1 MKKLISMLFMAVL
14 AVLTM
19 TGCDDEETVLQK
31 YTVTFNSQGG
41 SEVAP
46 QAVYAGEKIVK
57 PANPTKE
64 KEYFVD
70 WYKEAECTNVWDFEN
85 ETVSQ
90 DITLYA
96 KWTSIAYTVTFET
109 NGGTAIEAQLVP
121 EGTFATKPATAPTKE
136 GNLFEGWYTEQ
147 TMTNL
152 FDFYTPITKDITL
165 YAKWMDISSIT
176 FDDLQ
181 QLFGEAEYRA
191 YQEYAYT
198 EESLLA
204 LKEKIEEVRPTV
216 QNQSPTQEEI
226 ATAYQTLHAAMQALV
241 ELPYRQTAS
250 LKINPTPIAEGVIP
264 VYISQGYASL
274 DISGLDSN
282 GNPATRPDIKLEFD
296 GNEMAKWGGE
306 EYYYEG
312 GYLYIRSLKPNLKA
326 GATIDIKVICNDNP
340 SLSTTLKLK
349 AIDAEEQKETFI
361 TTMDNLPTEISF
373 DNCLSAFNVIKNIE
387 EQYSNLSWDLKKD
400 ADIEAAIPKLKLI
413 LTKSVE
419 IFPDE
424 FTFDNCLQAFQ
435 IINAMYSYCM
445 PSIYT
450 NNLLLIGTG
459 LSEDTDIKAAQQK
472 FYDDIYSRT
481 WAFTI
486 YTAYKFEGNICTAT
500 DYRGYEDKYEYT
512 AEGNFPYGTYTREWI
527 YDDYNNIYSQYKIVL
542 KSDYTYQRYWRETN
556 SEAEKETTEW
566 KNGEV
571 GTYKLTGD
579 QVNGGSL
586 ILKADY

>member
-41 SEVAP
+41 SEVAS

-109 NGGTAIEAQLVP
+109 NGGSAIEAQLVP

-176 FDDLQ
+176 YDDLQ
-181 QLFGEAEYRA
+181 QLFYNAESLS

-204 LKEKIEEVRPTV
+204 LKKKIGEIRPII
-216 QNQSPTQEEI
+216 NDPSSATQEEI

-264 VYISQGYASL
+264 IYISQGYARL

-296 GNEMAKWGGE
+296 GNEMAKWGDYD
-306 EYYYEG
+306 YYDG
-312 GYLYIRSLKPNLKA
+312 GYLYISLKPNLKA
-326 GATIDIKVICNDNP
+326 GTTIDIKVICNDNP
-340 SLSTTLKLK
+340 SLSTTLTLK
-349 AIDAEEQKETFI
+349 AIDAEEQKAMFI
-361 TTMDNLPTEISF
+361 NAVD
-373 DNCLSAFNVIKNIE
+373 AFPE
-387 EQYSNLSWDLKKD
+387 E
-400 ADIEAAIPKLKLI
+400 
-413 LTKSVE
+413 V
-419 IFPDE
+419 
-424 FTFDNCLQAFQ
+424 TFDNCLEAFKMRDELWNQYYQLSPELQNDPDVQAAYQKINDINETQ
-435 IINAMYSYCM
+435 IW
-445 PSIYT
+445 
-450 NNLLLIGTG
+450 
-459 LSEDTDIKAAQQK
+459 
-472 FYDDIYSRT
+472 R
-481 WAFTI
+481 FTI
-486 YTAYKFEGNICTAT
+486 YTAYKFDGNTCTVT
-500 DYRGYEDKYEYT
+500 TYYGSKETYEYK
-512 AEGNFPYGTYTREWI
+512 AEGNFPCGTYTGEWI
-527 YDDYNNIYSQYKIVL
+527 YYDYNNTYSQTQIVL
-542 KSDYTYQRYWRETN
+542 KNDNTYQSYWRGAN
-556 SEAEKETTEW
+556 SEAEKDNTEW
-566 KNGEV
+566 NPSAS

-579 QVNGGSL
+579 QANGGSL
-586 ILKADY
+586 ILKIDY

>member
-46 QAVYAGEKIVK
+46 QVVYAGEKIVK

-109 NGGTAIEAQLVP
+109 NEGTPIEAQLVP
-121 EGTFATKPATAPTKE
+121 EGTFATKPVPAPTKE
-136 GNLFEGWYTEQ
+136 GYLFEGWYTAQ

-176 FDDLQ
+176 YDDLQ
-181 QLFGEAEYRA
+181 QLFYNAERLS

-204 LKEKIEEVRPTV
+204 LKKKIGEIRPII
-216 QNQSPTQEEI
+216 NDPSSATQEEI

-241 ELPYRQTAS
+241 ELPYRQTTS
-250 LKINPTPIAEGVIP
+250 LEINPTPIAEGVIP
-264 VYISQGYASL
+264 VYISQGNAYLS
-274 DISGLDSN
+274 IEGLDNN

-296 GNEMAKWGGE
+296 GNEMAKWG
-306 EYYYEG
+306 EYYYG
-312 GYLYIRSLKPNLKA
+312 GYYLSINSLKPNLKA
-326 GATIDIKVICNDNP
+326 GTTIDIKVICNDNP

-349 AIDAEEQKETFI
+349 AIDAEEQKAMFI
-361 TTMDNLPTEISF
+361 SAVDALPQTITF
-373 DNCLSAFNVIKNIE
+373 DNSLEVIQTINDIDNKYNQLISDIQTNPDVQAACQKLSPIFTSMV
-387 EQYSNLSWDLKKD
+387 D
-400 ADIEAAIPKLKLI
+400 AIPQD
-413 LTKSVE
+413 V
-419 IFPDE
+419 
-424 FTFDNCLQAFQ
+424 TFDNCLKVIKTADGIRDLYNWGS
-435 IINAMYSYCM
+435 IIQELK
-445 PSIYT
+445 T
-450 NNLLLIGTG
+450 N
-459 LSEDTDIKAAQQK
+459 DPDIETAYQK
-472 FYDDIYSRT
+472 LENDIYPQT
-481 WAFTI
+481 WPFTI
-486 YTAYKFEGNICTAT
+486 YTAYKFDGNTCTVT
-500 DYRGYEDKYEYT
+500 TYYNSKEKYEYST
-512 AEGNFPYGTYTREWI
+512 EENFPYGTYTGEWI
-527 YDDYNNIYSQYKIVL
+527 YDDYNNIYYQNKIEL
-542 KSDYTYQRYWRETN
+542 KSDNTYQMSYRNANT
-556 SEAEKETTEW
+556 EAEKETAQW
-566 KNGEV
+566 NNNNA

-579 QVNGGSL
+579 QANGGSL
-586 ILKADY
+586 ILKSN

>member
-14 AVLTM
+14 AVVAM

-109 NGGTAIEAQLVP
+109 NGGSAIEAQLVP
-121 EGTFATKPATAPTKE
+121 EGTFATKPVPAPTKE
-136 GNLFEGWYTEQ
+136 GNLFEEWYTEQ
-147 TMTNL
+147 TMTNP

-176 FDDLQ
+176 FNDLQ
-181 QLFGEAEYRA
+181 QLFWKAVDQA

-204 LKEKIEEVRPTV
+204 LRKEIEKIRPII
-216 QNQSPTQEEI
+216 NDPSSATQEEI
-226 ATAYQTLHAAMQALV
+226 ATAYQTLHAAIQALV

-250 LKINPTPIAEGVIP
+250 LEINPTPIAEGVIP
-264 VYISQGYASL
+264 VYISQGYVNL

-296 GNEMAKWGGE
+296 GNEMAKWGNCNYHDGDQLSI
-306 EYYYEG
+306 YN
-312 GYLYIRSLKPNLKA
+312 LKSNLKA
-326 GATIDIKVICNDNP
+326 GTTIDIKVICNDNP

-349 AIDAEEQKETFI
+349 AIDAEEQKAMFI
-361 TTMDNLPTEISF
+361 NAVDALPQTITF
-373 DNCLSAFNVIKNIE
+373 DNSLEVIQTIKDIDYQYNQLTSDIQTKPDVQAACQKLSPIFTSMV
-387 EQYSNLSWDLKKD
+387 D
-400 ADIEAAIPKLKLI
+400 AIPQD
-413 LTKSVE
+413 V
-419 IFPDE
+419 
-424 FTFDNCLQAFQ
+424 TFDNCLKVIKTADGIRDLYWTSIIQELQANDPDIQTAFQ
-435 IINAMYSYCM
+435 KLN
-445 PSIYT
+445 
-450 NNLLLIGTG
+450 
-459 LSEDTDIKAAQQK
+459 
-472 FYDDIYSRT
+472 DDIYPQT
-481 WAFTI
+481 WRFTI
-486 YTAYKFEGNICTAT
+486 YTAYKFDGNTCTVT
-500 DYRGYEDKYEYT
+500 TYYGSKETYEYK
-512 AEGNFPYGTYTREWI
+512 AEGNFPCGTYTGEWI
-527 YDDYNNIYSQYKIVL
+527 YYDYNNSYSQTKIEL
-542 KSDYTYQRYWRETN
+542 KNNNTYQSYWREAN
-556 SEAEKETTEW
+556 SEAEKDNTEW
-566 KNGEV
+566 NPSAP

-579 QVNGGSL
+579 QANGGSL

>member
-109 NGGTAIEAQLVP
+109 NGGSAIEAQLVP

-176 FDDLQ
+176 FNDLQ
-181 QLFGEAEYRA
+181 QLFGEAEYLA

-312 GYLYIRSLKPNLKA
+312 GYLFIRSLKPNLKA

-349 AIDAEEQKETFI
+349 AIDAEEQKAMFISAVDALPQTITFDNSLEVIQTIKDIDNQYYQLNPDIQTNPDVQAACQKLSPIFINMVNAIPQEI
-361 TTMDNLPTEISF
+361 TL
-373 DNCLSAFNVIKNIE
+373 DNCLKVIKTADGIR
-387 EQYSNLSWDLKKD
+387 DLFWRSIIQELKTND
-400 ADIEAAIPKLKLI
+400 PDIETAYQKL
-413 LTKSVE
+413 E
-419 IFPDE
+419 
-424 FTFDNCLQAFQ
+424 N
-435 IINAMYSYCM
+435 
-445 PSIYT
+445 
-450 NNLLLIGTG
+450 
-459 LSEDTDIKAAQQK
+459 
-472 FYDDIYSRT
+472 DIYPQT
-481 WAFTI
+481 GPFTI
-486 YTAYKFEGNICTAT
+486 YTAYKFDGNTCTVT
-500 DYRGYEDKYEYT
+500 TYYGSKETYEYK
-512 AEGNFPYGTYTREWI
+512 AEGNFPCGTYTGEWI
-527 YDDYNNIYSQYKIVL
+527 YYDYNNSYSQTKIEL
-542 KSDYTYQRYWRETN
+542 KNNNTYQSYWREAN
-556 SEAEKETTEW
+556 SEAEQENTEW
-566 KNGEV
+566 KNGAS

-579 QVNGGSL
+579 QANGGSL
-586 ILKADY
+586 ILKVDY

>member
-109 NGGTAIEAQLVP
+109 NKGTPIEAQLVP
-121 EGTFATKPATAPTKE
+121 EGTFATKPVPAPTKE
-136 GNLFEGWYTEQ
+136 GYLFEGWYTEQ
-147 TMTNL
+147 TMTNF

-176 FDDLQ
+176 YDDLQ
-181 QLFGEAEYRA
+181 QLFWNAEDLA

-204 LKEKIEEVRPTV
+204 LKEKVEEVRPTAE
-216 QNQSPTQEEI
+216 NPSATQEEI
-226 ATAYQTLHAAMQALV
+226 ATAYQTLHAAIQALV

-250 LKINPTPIAEGVIP
+250 LKIIYPTPIEGGVIP
-264 VYISQGYASL
+264 VYITRSEFHMSIG
-274 DISGLDSN
+274 GLDSN
-282 GNPATRPDIKLEFD
+282 GNPATRPNIELEFD
-296 GNEMAKWGGE
+296 GNEMAKWGN
-306 EYYYEG
+306 YDYDDG
-312 GYLYIRSLKPNLKA
+312 GTLSIELKSNLKA
-326 GATIDIKVICNDNP
+326 GTTIDIKVICNDNP

-349 AIDAEEQKETFI
+349 AIDAEEQIAMFIRAVDTF
-361 TTMDNLPTEISF
+361 P
-373 DNCLSAFNVIKNIE
+373 E
-387 EQYSNLSWDLKKD
+387 E
-400 ADIEAAIPKLKLI
+400 
-413 LTKSVE
+413 V
-419 IFPDE
+419 
-424 FTFDNCLQAFQ
+424 TFDNCSEAFKMRDEIWNQYYQLSLELRNDPDVQAAYQ
-435 IINAMYSYCM
+435 KIIDK
-445 PSIYT
+445 IET
-450 NNLLLIGTG
+450 
-459 LSEDTDIKAAQQK
+459 Q
-472 FYDDIYSRT
+472 T
-481 WAFTI
+481 WRFTI
-486 YTAYKFEGNICTAT
+486 YTAYKFDGNTCTVT
-500 DYRGYEDKYEYT
+500 TYDGSKEKYEYD
-512 AEGNFPYGTYTREWI
+512 AEGKNFPYGTYTGEWSKWS
-527 YDDYNNIYSQYKIVL
+527 DDDGDHYNQYKIEL
-542 KSDYTYQRYWRETN
+542 KSDNTYQMSSRYAS
-556 SEAEKETTEW
+556 SEAEKETAQW
-566 KNGEV
+566 YNNKA

-579 QVNGGSL
+579 QANGGSL
-586 ILKADY
+586 ILKANLFN

>member
-109 NGGTAIEAQLVP
+109 NGGSAIEAQLVP

-176 FDDLQ
+176 YDDLQ
-181 QLFGEAEYRA
+181 QLFYNAERLS

-204 LKEKIEEVRPTV
+204 LKKKIGEIRPII
-216 QNQSPTQEEI
+216 NDPSSATQEEI

-241 ELPYRQTAS
+241 ELPYRQTTS
-250 LKINPTPIAEGVIP
+250 LEINPTPIAEGVIP
-264 VYISQGYASL
+264 VYISQGNAYLS
-274 DISGLDSN
+274 IEGLDNN

-296 GNEMAKWGGE
+296 GNEMAKWG
-306 EYYYEG
+306 EYYYG
-312 GYLYIRSLKPNLKA
+312 GYYLSINSLKPNLKA

-349 AIDAEEQKETFI
+349 AIDAEEQKAMFI
-361 TTMDNLPTEISF
+361 SAVDALPQTITF
-373 DNCLSAFNVIKNIE
+373 DNSLEAIQTINDIDNKYNQLTSDIQTNPDVQAACQKLSPIFTSMV
-387 EQYSNLSWDLKKD
+387 D
-400 ADIEAAIPKLKLI
+400 AIPQD
-413 LTKSVE
+413 V
-419 IFPDE
+419 
-424 FTFDNCLQAFQ
+424 TFDNCLKVIKTADGIRDLYNWGS
-435 IINAMYSYCM
+435 IIQELK
-445 PSIYT
+445 T
-450 NNLLLIGTG
+450 N
-459 LSEDTDIKAAQQK
+459 DPDIETAYQK
-472 FYDDIYSRT
+472 LENDIYPQT
-481 WAFTI
+481 WRFTI
-486 YTAYKFEGNICTAT
+486 YTAYKFDGNTCTVT
-500 DYRGYEDKYEYT
+500 TYYGSKETYEYK
-512 AEGNFPYGTYTREWI
+512 AEGNFPCGTYTGEWI
-527 YDDYNNIYSQYKIVL
+527 YYDYNNTYSQTQIVL
-542 KSDYTYQRYWRETN
+542 KNDNTYQSYWRGAN
-556 SEAEKETTEW
+556 SEAEKDNTEW
-566 KNGEV
+566 NPSAS

-579 QVNGGSL
+579 QANGGSL
-586 ILKADY
+586 ILKAD

>member
-41 SEVAP
+41 SEVAS

-109 NGGTAIEAQLVP
+109 NEGTPIEAQLVP
-121 EGTFATKPATAPTKE
+121 EGTFATKPVPAPTKE
-136 GNLFEGWYTEQ
+136 GYLFEGWYTEQ

-176 FDDLQ
+176 YDDLQ
-181 QLFGEAEYRA
+181 QLFYNAERLS

-204 LKEKIEEVRPTV
+204 LKKKIGEIRPII
-216 QNQSPTQEEI
+216 NDPSSATQEEI

-241 ELPYRQTAS
+241 ELPYRQTTS
-250 LKINPTPIAEGVIP
+250 LEINPTPIAEGVIP
-264 VYISQGYASL
+264 VYISQGNAYLS
-274 DISGLDSN
+274 IEGLDNN

-296 GNEMAKWGGE
+296 GNEMAKWG
-306 EYYYEG
+306 EYYYG
-312 GYLYIRSLKPNLKA
+312 GYYLSINSLKPNLKA
-326 GATIDIKVICNDNP
+326 GTTIDIKVICNDNP

-349 AIDAEEQKETFI
+349 AIDAEEQKAMFI
-361 TTMDNLPTEISF
+361 SAVDALPQTITF
-373 DNCLSAFNVIKNIE
+373 DNSLEVIQTINDIDNKYNQLISDIQTNPDVQAACQKLSPIFTSMV
-387 EQYSNLSWDLKKD
+387 D
-400 ADIEAAIPKLKLI
+400 AIPQD
-413 LTKSVE
+413 V
-419 IFPDE
+419 
-424 FTFDNCLQAFQ
+424 TFDNCLKVIKTADGIRDLYNWGS
-435 IINAMYSYCM
+435 IIQELK
-445 PSIYT
+445 T
-450 NNLLLIGTG
+450 N
-459 LSEDTDIKAAQQK
+459 DPDIETAYQK
-472 FYDDIYSRT
+472 LENDIYPQT
-481 WAFTI
+481 WPFTI
-486 YTAYKFEGNICTAT
+486 YTAYKFDGNTCTVT
-500 DYRGYEDKYEYT
+500 TYYGSKETYEYK
-512 AEGNFPYGTYTREWI
+512 AEGNFPCGTYTGEWI
-527 YDDYNNIYSQYKIVL
+527 YYDYNNTYSQTQIVL
-542 KSDYTYQRYWRETN
+542 KNDNTYQSYWRGAN
-556 SEAEKETTEW
+556 SEAEKDNTEW
-566 KNGEV
+566 TPSAS

-579 QVNGGSL
+579 QANGGSL

>member
-109 NGGTAIEAQLVP
+109 NEGTPIEAQLVP
-121 EGTFATKPATAPTKE
+121 EGTFATKPVPAPTKE
-136 GNLFEGWYTEQ
+136 GYLFEGWYTEQ

-176 FDDLQ
+176 LNDLQ
-181 QLFGEAEYRA
+181 QLFGEAERLT
-191 YQEYAYT
+191 YQEYYTYT

-204 LKEKIEEVRPTV
+204 LRKKIGEIRPIINNPSSATQEKIV
-216 QNQSPTQEEI
+216 Q
-226 ATAYQTLHAAMQALV
+226 AYQTLHIAVQDLV

-250 LKINPTPIAEGVIP
+250 LEIYPTPIAEGVIP
-264 VYISQGYASL
+264 VYISQGNAYLS
-274 DISGLDSN
+274 IEGLDNN

-296 GNEMAKWGGE
+296 GNEMTKWG

-312 GYLYIRSLKPNLKA
+312 GYLSISLKPNLKA

-349 AIDAEEQKETFI
+349 AIDAEEQKAMFI
-361 TTMDNLPTEISF
+361 SAVDALPQTITF
-373 DNCLSAFNVIKNIE
+373 DNSLEVIQAIKDIDDQYGQLTTDIQTNPDVQAACQKLSPILISMVN
-387 EQYSNLSWDLKKD
+387 
-400 ADIEAAIPKLKLI
+400 AIPQ
-413 LTKSVE
+413 E
-419 IFPDE
+419 I
-424 FTFDNCLQAFQ
+424 TFDNCLKVIKTANGIRDLYWGRIIQELQANDPDLQTAFQ
-435 IINAMYSYCM
+435 K
-445 PSIYT
+445 
-450 NNLLLIGTG
+450 L
-459 LSEDTDIKAAQQK
+459 D
-472 FYDDIYSRT
+472 DDIYPQT
-481 WAFTI
+481 WRFTI
-486 YTAYKFEGNICTAT
+486 YTAYKFDGNTCTVT
-500 DYRGYEDKYEYT
+500 SYYDSKEKYEYK
-512 AEGNFPYGTYTREWI
+512 AEGNFPCGTYTGEWI
-527 YDDYNNIYSQYKIVL
+527 YNNYNNSYSQTKIEL
-542 KSDYTYQRYWRETN
+542 KNNNTYQSYLREAN
-556 SEAEKETTEW
+556 SEAEQENTEW
-566 KNGEV
+566 KNGAS

-579 QVNGGSL
+579 QANGGSL

>member
-41 SEVAP
+41 SEVAS

-109 NGGTAIEAQLVP
+109 NGGSAIEAQLVP

-176 FDDLQ
+176 FNDLQ
-181 QLFGEAEYRA
+181 QLFGKAEYHLA

-204 LKEKIEEVRPTV
+204 LRKEIEAIRPIIV
-216 QNQSPTQEEI
+216 DPSSATQEEI

-250 LKINPTPIAEGVIP
+250 LKIDPTPIAEGVIP
-264 VYISQGYASL
+264 VYISQGNAYLS
-274 DISGLDSN
+274 IEGLDSN
-282 GNPATRPDIKLEFD
+282 GNPATRPDIMLEFD
-296 GNEMAKWGGE
+296 GNEMAKWG
-306 EYYYEG
+306 EYYYG
-312 GYLYIRSLKPNLKA
+312 GYYLSISSLKPNLKA

-349 AIDAEEQKETFI
+349 AIDAEEQKAMFI
-361 TTMDNLPTEISF
+361 SAVDALPQTITF
-373 DNCLSAFNVIKNIE
+373 DNSLEVIQTIKDIDNQYNQLNPDIQTNPDVQAACQKLSPILINMVN
-387 EQYSNLSWDLKKD
+387 
-400 ADIEAAIPKLKLI
+400 AIPQ
-413 LTKSVE
+413 E
-419 IFPDE
+419 I
-424 FTFDNCLQAFQ
+424 TFDNCLKIIKTADGIRDLYWRSIIQELQANDPDIQTAFQ
-435 IINAMYSYCM
+435 KLEN
-445 PSIYT
+445 
-450 NNLLLIGTG
+450 
-459 LSEDTDIKAAQQK
+459 
-472 FYDDIYSRT
+472 DIYPQT
-481 WAFTI
+481 WRFTI
-486 YTAYKFEGNICTAT
+486 YTAYKFDGNTCTVT
-500 DYRGYEDKYEYT
+500 TYYGLKETYEYK
-512 AEGNFPYGTYTREWI
+512 AEGNFPCGTYTGEWSKWS
-527 YDDYNNIYSQYKIVL
+527 DDNGDHYNQYKIEL
-542 KSDYTYQRYWRETN
+542 KSDNTYQMSSRYAS
-556 SEAEKETTEW
+556 SEAEKETAQW
-566 KNGEV
+566 NNNKA

-579 QVNGGSL
+579 QANGGSL

>member
-109 NGGTAIEAQLVP
+109 NEGTPIEAQLVP
-121 EGTFATKPATAPTKE
+121 EGTFATKPVPAPTKE

-176 FDDLQ
+176 YDDLQ
-181 QLFGEAEYRA
+181 QLFGEAEYLA

-282 GNPATRPDIKLEFD
+282 GNPATRPDIMLEFD

-312 GYLYIRSLKPNLKA
+312 GYLFIRSLKPNLKA

-349 AIDAEEQKETFI
+349 AIDAEEQKAMFISAVDALPQTITFDNSLEVIQTIKDIDNQYYQLNPDIQTNPDVQAACQKLSPIFINMVNAIPQEI
-361 TTMDNLPTEISF
+361 TL
-373 DNCLSAFNVIKNIE
+373 DNCLKVIKTADGIR
-387 EQYSNLSWDLKKD
+387 DLFWRSIIQELKTND
-400 ADIEAAIPKLKLI
+400 PDIETAYQKL
-413 LTKSVE
+413 E
-419 IFPDE
+419 
-424 FTFDNCLQAFQ
+424 N
-435 IINAMYSYCM
+435 
-445 PSIYT
+445 
-450 NNLLLIGTG
+450 
-459 LSEDTDIKAAQQK
+459 
-472 FYDDIYSRT
+472 DIYPQT
-481 WAFTI
+481 GPFTI
-486 YTAYKFEGNICTAT
+486 YTAYKFDGNTCTVT
-500 DYRGYEDKYEYT
+500 TYHGSKETYEYK
-512 AEGNFPYGTYTREWI
+512 AEGNFPCGTYTGEWI
-527 YDDYNNIYSQYKIVL
+527 YYDYNNTYSQTQIVL
-542 KSDYTYQRYWRETN
+542 KNDNTYQSYWREAN
-556 SEAEKETTEW
+556 SEAEQENTEW
-566 KNGEV
+566 KNGAS

-579 QVNGGSL
+579 QANGGSL

>member
-41 SEVAP
+41 SEVAS

-109 NGGTAIEAQLVP
+109 NKGTPIEAQLVP
-121 EGTFATKPATAPTKE
+121 EGTFATKPVPAPTKE
-136 GNLFEGWYTEQ
+136 GYLFEGWYTEQ
-147 TMTNL
+147 TMTNR

-250 LKINPTPIAEGVIP
+250 LKIYPTPIAEGVIP

-282 GNPATRPDIKLEFD
+282 GNPATRPDIMLEFD

-349 AIDAEEQKETFI
+349 AIDAEEQKAMFI
-361 TTMDNLPTEISF
+361 SAVDLLPQTITF
-373 DNCLSAFNVIKNIE
+373 DNSLEVIQTINDIDNQYNQLTSDIQTNPDVQAACQKLSPIFTSMV
-387 EQYSNLSWDLKKD
+387 D
-400 ADIEAAIPKLKLI
+400 AIPQ
-413 LTKSVE
+413 E
-419 IFPDE
+419 I
-424 FTFDNCLQAFQ
+424 TFDNCLKVIKTADGISDLYNWGS
-435 IINAMYSYCM
+435 IIQELK
-445 PSIYT
+445 T
-450 NNLLLIGTG
+450 N
-459 LSEDTDIKAAQQK
+459 DPDIETAYHKLEN
-472 FYDDIYSRT
+472 DIYSQT
-481 WAFTI
+481 WRFTI
-486 YTAYKFEGNICTAT
+486 YTAYKFDGNTCTVT
-500 DYRGYEDKYEYT
+500 PYYGSKETYEYQ
-512 AEGNFPYGTYTREWI
+512 AEGNFPCGTYTGEWI
-527 YDDYNNIYSQYKIVL
+527 YYNYSNTYSQTQIVL
-542 KSDYTYQRYWRETN
+542 KNDNTYQMSSRHAS
-556 SEAEKETTEW
+556 SEAEKETAQW
-566 KNGEV
+566 YNNNA

-579 QVNGGSL
+579 QANGGSL
-586 ILKADY
+586 ILKVDY

>member
-14 AVLTM
+14 AVVAM

-41 SEVAP
+41 SEVAS

-109 NGGTAIEAQLVP
+109 NGGSAIEAQLVP
-121 EGTFATKPATAPTKE
+121 EGTFATKPETVPTKE

-176 FDDLQ
+176 YADLQ
-181 QLFGEAEYRA
+181 QLFWKAVDLA

-204 LKEKIEEVRPTV
+204 LKEKVEEVRPTAE
-216 QNQSPTQEEI
+216 NPSATQEEI
-226 ATAYQTLHAAMQALV
+226 AKAYQTLHTAMQALV

-250 LKINPTPIAEGVIP
+250 LRIYPAPIEEGVIP
-264 VYISQGYASL
+264 VYISQGYCSL
-274 DISGLDSN
+274 SISGLDSN
-282 GNPATRPDIKLEFD
+282 ENPATHPDIKLEFD
-296 GNEMAKWGGE
+296 GNEMAKWGDYD
-306 EYYYEG
+306 YYDE
-312 GYLYIRSLKPNLKA
+312 GYLYINSLKPNLKA
-326 GATIDIKVICNDNP
+326 GTTIDIKVICNDNP
-340 SLSTTLKLK
+340 SLSTTLTLK
-349 AIDAEEQKETFI
+349 AIDAEEQKAMFI
-361 TTMDNLPTEISF
+361 NAVDALPQTITF
-373 DNCLSAFNVIKNIE
+373 DNSLEVIQTIYDIDNQYNQLNPDIQTNPDVQTACQKLSPILISMVN
-387 EQYSNLSWDLKKD
+387 
-400 ADIEAAIPKLKLI
+400 AIPQ
-413 LTKSVE
+413 E
-419 IFPDE
+419 M
-424 FTFDNCLQAFQ
+424 TFDNCLKVIKTADGIRDLFWRSIIQELQANDPDIQTAFQ
-435 IINAMYSYCM
+435 KLN
-445 PSIYT
+445 
-450 NNLLLIGTG
+450 
-459 LSEDTDIKAAQQK
+459 
-472 FYDDIYSRT
+472 DDIYPQIWR
-481 WAFTI
+481 FTI
-486 YTAYKFEGNICTAT
+486 YTAYKFDGNTCTVT
-500 DYRGYEDKYEYT
+500 TYYGSKETYEYK
-512 AEGNFPYGTYTREWI
+512 AEGNFPCGTYTGEWI
-527 YDDYNNIYSQYKIVL
+527 YYDYNNSYSQTKIEL
-542 KSDYTYQRYWRETN
+542 KNNNTYQSYWREAN
-556 SEAEKETTEW
+556 SEAEQENTEW
-566 KNGEV
+566 KNGAS

-579 QVNGGSL
+579 QANGGSL
-586 ILKADY
+586 ILKVD

>member
-109 NGGTAIEAQLVP
+109 NEGTPIEAQLVP
-121 EGTFATKPATAPTKE
+121 EGTFATKPVPAPTKE
-136 GNLFEGWYTEQ
+136 GYLFEGWYTEQ

-176 FDDLQ
+176 FNDLQ
-181 QLFGEAEYRA
+181 QLFWKAENLS

-204 LKEKIEEVRPTV
+204 LREKVEEVRLIAENP
-216 QNQSPTQEEI
+216 SATQEDI
-226 ATAYQTLHAAMQALV
+226 VIAYQTLHAAIQALV
-241 ELPYRQTAS
+241 ELPYRQTTS
-250 LKINPTPIAEGVIP
+250 LEIYPTPIAEGIIP
-264 VYISQGYASL
+264 VYITQGSMNLNIY
-274 DISGLDSN
+274 GLDNN
-282 GNPATRPDIKLEFD
+282 GNPATRPNIMLEFD
-296 GNEMAKWGGE
+296 GNEMAKWG

-312 GYLYIRSLKPNLKA
+312 GYLSIRSLKPNLKA

-349 AIDAEEQKETFI
+349 AIDAEEQKAMFI
-361 TTMDNLPTEISF
+361 SAVDALPQTITF
-373 DNCLSAFNVIKNIE
+373 DNSLEVIQTINDIDNQYNQLTSDIQTNPDVQAACQKLSPILISMVN
-387 EQYSNLSWDLKKD
+387 
-400 ADIEAAIPKLKLI
+400 AIPQ
-413 LTKSVE
+413 E
-419 IFPDE
+419 M
-424 FTFDNCLQAFQ
+424 TFDNCLKVIKTADGIRDLFWRSIIQELQANDPDIQTAFQ
-435 IINAMYSYCM
+435 KLN
-445 PSIYT
+445 
-450 NNLLLIGTG
+450 
-459 LSEDTDIKAAQQK
+459 
-472 FYDDIYSRT
+472 DDIYPQIWR
-481 WAFTI
+481 FTI
-486 YTAYKFEGNICTAT
+486 YTAYKFDGNTCTVT
-500 DYRGYEDKYEYT
+500 TYYGSKETYEYK
-512 AEGNFPYGTYTREWI
+512 ADGNFPYGTYTGQWDKSSNE
-527 YDDYNNIYSQYKIVL
+527 YGDHYNQYKIEL
-542 KSDYTYQRYWRETN
+542 KSDNTYQMYHRYAS
-556 SEAEKETTEW
+556 SEAEKETAQW
-566 KNGEV
+566 NNSNA

-579 QVNGGSL
+579 QTNGGSL
-586 ILKADY
+586 ILKSN

>member
-109 NGGTAIEAQLVP
+109 NEGTPIEAQLVP
-121 EGTFATKPATAPTKE
+121 EGTFATKPVPAPTKE
-136 GNLFEGWYTEQ
+136 GYLFEGWYTEQ

-181 QLFGEAEYRA
+181 QLFYNAERLS

-204 LKEKIEEVRPTV
+204 LKKKIGEIRPII
-216 QNQSPTQEEI
+216 NDPSSATQEEI

-241 ELPYRQTAS
+241 ELPYRQTTS
-250 LKINPTPIAEGVIP
+250 LEINPTPIAEGVIP
-264 VYISQGYASL
+264 VYISQGNAYLS
-274 DISGLDSN
+274 IEGLDNN

-296 GNEMAKWGGE
+296 GNEMAKWG
-306 EYYYEG
+306 EYYYG
-312 GYLYIRSLKPNLKA
+312 GYFLSINSLKPNLKA

-349 AIDAEEQKETFI
+349 AIDAEEQKAMFI
-361 TTMDNLPTEISF
+361 SAVDALPQTITF
-373 DNCLSAFNVIKNIE
+373 DNSLEVIQTINDIDNKYNQLTSDIQTNPDVQAACQKLSPIFTSMV
-387 EQYSNLSWDLKKD
+387 D
-400 ADIEAAIPKLKLI
+400 AIPQD
-413 LTKSVE
+413 V
-419 IFPDE
+419 
-424 FTFDNCLQAFQ
+424 TFDNCLKVIKTADGIRDLYNWGS
-435 IINAMYSYCM
+435 IIQKLK
-445 PSIYT
+445 T
-450 NNLLLIGTG
+450 N
-459 LSEDTDIKAAQQK
+459 DPDIETAYQK
-472 FYDDIYSRT
+472 LENDIYPQT
-481 WAFTI
+481 WRFTI
-486 YTAYKFEGNICTAT
+486 YTAYKFDGNTCTVT
-500 DYRGYEDKYEYT
+500 TYYGSKETYEYK
-512 AEGNFPYGTYTREWI
+512 AEGNFPCGTYTGEWI
-527 YDDYNNIYSQYKIVL
+527 YYDYNNTYSQTQIVL
-542 KSDYTYQRYWRETN
+542 KNDNTYQSYWREAN
-556 SEAEKETTEW
+556 SEAEKDNTEW
-566 KNGEV
+566 NPSAS

-579 QVNGGSL
+579 QANGGSL
-586 ILKADY
+586 ILKSN

>member
-41 SEVAP
+41 SEVAS

-176 FDDLQ
+176 YDDLQ
-181 QLFGEAEYRA
+181 QLFWKAENLA
-191 YQEYAYT
+191 YQEYTYT

-204 LKEKIEEVRPTV
+204 LRKEIEKIRPII
-216 QNQSPTQEEI
+216 NDQSSATQEEI
-226 ATAYQTLHAAMQALV
+226 ATAYQTLRAAIQALV

-250 LKINPTPIAEGVIP
+250 LKINPTPIAEGIIP
-264 VYISQGYASL
+264 VYIAQGYASL

-296 GNEMAKWGGE
+296 GNEMAKWGNYN
-306 EYYYEG
+306 YYDG
-312 GYLYIRSLKPNLKA
+312 GQLSIYNLKSNLKA
-326 GATIDIKVICNDNP
+326 GTTIDIKVICNDNP

-349 AIDAEEQKETFI
+349 AIDAEEQKAMFI
-361 TTMDNLPTEISF
+361 SAVDALPQTITF
-373 DNCLSAFNVIKNIE
+373 DNSLEVIQTIKDIHNQYNQLNPDIQTNPDVQAACQKLSPIFINMVN
-387 EQYSNLSWDLKKD
+387 
-400 ADIEAAIPKLKLI
+400 AIPQ
-413 LTKSVE
+413 E
-419 IFPDE
+419 I
-424 FTFDNCLQAFQ
+424 TFDNCLKVIKTADGIRDLYWTSTIQELQTNNPDIQTAFQ
-435 IINAMYSYCM
+435 KLEN
-445 PSIYT
+445 
-450 NNLLLIGTG
+450 
-459 LSEDTDIKAAQQK
+459 
-472 FYDDIYSRT
+472 DIYPQT
-481 WAFTI
+481 WRFTI
-486 YTAYKFEGNICTAT
+486 YTAYKFDGNTCTVT
-500 DYRGYEDKYEYT
+500 TYDGSKETYEYK
-512 AEGNFPYGTYTREWI
+512 AEGNFPCGTYTGEWI
-527 YDDYNNIYSQYKIVL
+527 YYDYNNTYSQTQIVL
-542 KSDYTYQRYWRETN
+542 KNDNTYQSYWREAN
-556 SEAEKETTEW
+556 SEAEQENTEW
-566 KNGEV
+566 KNGAS

-579 QVNGGSL
+579 QANGGSL

>member
-109 NGGTAIEAQLVP
+109 NGGSAIEAQLVP

-176 FDDLQ
+176 FNDLQ
-181 QLFGEAEYRA
+181 QLFGEAEYLA

-250 LKINPTPIAEGVIP
+250 LKIYPAPMEGGIIP
-264 VYISQGYASL
+264 VYISKDNVYVYLS
-274 DISGLDSN
+274 ITGLDSN
-282 GNPATRPDIKLEFD
+282 GNPATRPDIMLEFD
-296 GNEMAKWGGE
+296 GNEMAKWGDYSYHNE
-306 EYYYEG
+306 D
-312 GYLYIRSLKPNLKA
+312 YLSIDNLKPNLKA

-349 AIDAEEQKETFI
+349 AIDAEEQKAMFI
-361 TTMDNLPTEISF
+361 SAVDALPQTITF
-373 DNCLSAFNVIKNIE
+373 DNSLEVIQTIKDIDNQYYQLNPDIQTNPDVQAACQKLSPIFINMVN
-387 EQYSNLSWDLKKD
+387 
-400 ADIEAAIPKLKLI
+400 AIPQ
-413 LTKSVE
+413 E
-419 IFPDE
+419 I
-424 FTFDNCLQAFQ
+424 TFDNCLKVIKTADGIRDLFGRSIIQELQANDPDIQTAFQ
-435 IINAMYSYCM
+435 KLEN
-445 PSIYT
+445 
-450 NNLLLIGTG
+450 
-459 LSEDTDIKAAQQK
+459 
-472 FYDDIYSRT
+472 DIYPQT
-481 WAFTI
+481 WRFTI
-486 YTAYKFEGNICTAT
+486 YTAYKFDGNTCTVT
-500 DYRGYEDKYEYT
+500 TYYDSKETYEYQ
-512 AEGNFPYGTYTREWI
+512 AEGNFPCGTYTGEWI
-527 YDDYNNIYSQYKIVL
+527 YYDYNNTYSQTQIVL
-542 KSDYTYQRYWRETN
+542 KNDNTYQSYWREAN
-556 SEAEKETTEW
+556 SEAEKDNTEW
-566 KNGEV
+566 NPSAS

-579 QVNGGSL
+579 QANGGSL

>member
-109 NGGTAIEAQLVP
+109 NGGSAIEAQLVP

-181 QLFGEAEYRA
+181 QLFWKAENLS

-204 LKEKIEEVRPTV
+204 LREKVEEVRLIAENP
-216 QNQSPTQEEI
+216 SATQEDI
-226 ATAYQTLHAAMQALV
+226 VIAYQTLHAAIQALV
-241 ELPYRQTAS
+241 ELPYRQTTS
-250 LKINPTPIAEGVIP
+250 LEIYPTPIAEGIIP
-264 VYISQGYASL
+264 VYITQGSMNLNIY
-274 DISGLDSN
+274 GLDNN
-282 GNPATRPDIKLEFD
+282 GNPATRPNIMLEFD
-296 GNEMAKWGGE
+296 GNEMAKWG

-312 GYLYIRSLKPNLKA
+312 GYLSIRSLKPNLKA

-349 AIDAEEQKETFI
+349 AIDAEEQKAMFI
-361 TTMDNLPTEISF
+361 SAVDALPQTITF
-373 DNCLSAFNVIKNIE
+373 DNSLEVIQTINDIDNQYNQLTSDIQTNPDVQASCQKLSPILISMVN
-387 EQYSNLSWDLKKD
+387 
-400 ADIEAAIPKLKLI
+400 AIPQ
-413 LTKSVE
+413 E
-419 IFPDE
+419 M
-424 FTFDNCLQAFQ
+424 TFDNCLKVIKTADGIRDLFWRSIIQELQANDPDIQTAFQ
-435 IINAMYSYCM
+435 KLN
-445 PSIYT
+445 
-450 NNLLLIGTG
+450 
-459 LSEDTDIKAAQQK
+459 
-472 FYDDIYSRT
+472 DDIYPQIWR
-481 WAFTI
+481 FTI
-486 YTAYKFEGNICTAT
+486 YTAYKFDGNTCTVT
-500 DYRGYEDKYEYT
+500 TYYGSKETYEYK
-512 AEGNFPYGTYTREWI
+512 ADGNFPYGTYTGQWDKSSNE
-527 YDDYNNIYSQYKIVL
+527 YGDHYNQYKIEL
-542 KSDYTYQRYWRETN
+542 KSDNTYQMYHRYAS
-556 SEAEKETTEW
+556 SEAEKETAQW
-566 KNGEV
+566 NNSNA

-579 QVNGGSL
+579 QTNGGSL
-586 ILKADY
+586 ILKSN

>member
-109 NGGTAIEAQLVP
+109 NGGSAIEAQLVP

-147 TMTNL
+147 TMTNP

-176 FDDLQ
+176 FNDLQ
-181 QLFGEAEYRA
+181 QLLGKAVNLA

-282 GNPATRPDIKLEFD
+282 GNPATRPDIMLEFD
-296 GNEMAKWGGE
+296 GNEMGRRRI
-306 EYYYEG
+306 
-312 GYLYIRSLKPNLKA
+312 LLRRRLF
-326 GATIDIKVICNDNP
+326 V
-340 SLSTTLKLK
+340 
-349 AIDAEEQKETFI
+349 
-361 TTMDNLPTEISF
+361 
-373 DNCLSAFNVIKNIE
+373 
-387 EQYSNLSWDLKKD
+387 YS
-400 ADIEAAIPKLKLI
+400 
-413 LTKSVE
+413 
-419 IFPDE
+419 
-424 FTFDNCLQAFQ
+424 
-435 IINAMYSYCM
+435 
-445 PSIYT
+445 
-450 NNLLLIGTG
+450 
-459 LSEDTDIKAAQQK
+459 
-472 FYDDIYSRT
+472 
-481 WAFTI
+481 
-486 YTAYKFEGNICTAT
+486 
-500 DYRGYEDKYEYT
+500 
-512 AEGNFPYGTYTREWI
+512 
-527 YDDYNNIYSQYKIVL
+527 
-542 KSDYTYQRYWRETN
+542 
-556 SEAEKETTEW
+556 
-566 KNGEV
+566 
-571 GTYKLTGD
+571 
-579 QVNGGSL
+579 
-586 ILKADY
+586 

>member
-109 NGGTAIEAQLVP
+109 NGGSAIEAQLVP

-176 FDDLQ
+176 FNDLQ
-181 QLFGEAEYRA
+181 QLFWKAENLS

-204 LKEKIEEVRPTV
+204 LREKVEEVRLIAENP
-216 QNQSPTQEEI
+216 SATQEDI
-226 ATAYQTLHAAMQALV
+226 VIAYQTLHAAIQALV
-241 ELPYRQTAS
+241 ELPYRQTTS
-250 LKINPTPIAEGVIP
+250 LEIYPTPIAEGIIP
-264 VYISQGYASL
+264 VYITQGSMNLNIY
-274 DISGLDSN
+274 GLDNN
-282 GNPATRPDIKLEFD
+282 GNPATRPNIMLEFD
-296 GNEMAKWGGE
+296 GNEMAKWG

-312 GYLYIRSLKPNLKA
+312 GYLSIRSLKPNLKA

-349 AIDAEEQKETFI
+349 AIDAEEQKAMFI
-361 TTMDNLPTEISF
+361 
-373 DNCLSAFNVIKNIE
+373 SAVDAFPE
-387 EQYSNLSWDLKKD
+387 E
-400 ADIEAAIPKLKLI
+400 
-413 LTKSVE
+413 V
-419 IFPDE
+419 
-424 FTFDNCLQAFQ
+424 TFDNCSEAFKMRDEIWNQYYQLSLELRNDPDVQAAYQKIIDKIETQ
-435 IINAMYSYCM
+435 IW
-445 PSIYT
+445 
-450 NNLLLIGTG
+450 
-459 LSEDTDIKAAQQK
+459 
-472 FYDDIYSRT
+472 R
-481 WAFTI
+481 FTI
-486 YTAYKFEGNICTAT
+486 YTAYKFDGNTCTVT
-500 DYRGYEDKYEYT
+500 TYDGSKEKYEYD
-512 AEGNFPYGTYTREWI
+512 AEGKNFPYGTYTGEWSKWS
-527 YDDYNNIYSQYKIVL
+527 DDDGDHYNQYKIEL
-542 KSDYTYQRYWRETN
+542 KSDNTYQMSSRYAS
-556 SEAEKETTEW
+556 SEAEKETAQW
-566 KNGEV
+566 YNNNA

-579 QVNGGSL
+579 QANGGSL
-586 ILKADY
+586 ILKANLFN

>member
-109 NGGTAIEAQLVP
+109 NGGSAIEAQLVP

-147 TMTNL
+147 TMTNR
-152 FDFYTPITKDITL
+152 FDFYTPITKNITL

-176 FDDLQ
+176 YDDLQ
-181 QLFGEAEYRA
+181 QLFWEADWLASSIDNNYEYTA
-191 YQEYAYT
+191 
-198 EESLLA
+198 ESLLA
-204 LKEKIEEVRPTV
+204 LKEKVEEVRPTAE
-216 QNQSPTQEEI
+216 NPSATQEEI

-241 ELPYRQTAS
+241 ELPYRQTTS
-250 LKINPTPIAEGVIP
+250 LEIYPTPIAEGVIP
-264 VYISQGYASL
+264 VYIAKGYAEL
-274 DISGLDSN
+274 NINGLDNN

-296 GNEMAKWGGE
+296 GNEMAKWG
-306 EYYYEG
+306 EYYYSG
-312 GYLYIRSLKPNLKA
+312 NYLRLNSLKPNLKA
-326 GATIDIKVICNDNP
+326 GTTIDIKVICNDNP

-349 AIDAEEQKETFI
+349 AIDAEEQKAMFI
-361 TTMDNLPTEISF
+361 SAVDALPQTITF
-373 DNCLSAFNVIKNIE
+373 DNSLEVIQTIKDIDNQYKQLNPDIQTNPDVQAACQKLSPIFINMVN
-387 EQYSNLSWDLKKD
+387 
-400 ADIEAAIPKLKLI
+400 AIPQ
-413 LTKSVE
+413 E
-419 IFPDE
+419 I
-424 FTFDNCLQAFQ
+424 TFDNCLKVIKTADGIRDLYNWGSIIQELQANDPELQ
-435 IINAMYSYCM
+435 TAS
-445 PSIYT
+445 
-450 NNLLLIGTG
+450 
-459 LSEDTDIKAAQQK
+459 QK
-472 FYDDIYSRT
+472 LNDDIYPQT
-481 WAFTI
+481 WRFTI
-486 YTAYKFEGNICTAT
+486 YTAYKFDGNTCTVT
-500 DYRGYEDKYEYT
+500 TYSGSKETYEYK
-512 AEGNFPYGTYTREWI
+512 AEGNFPCGTYTGEWSKWS
-527 YDDYNNIYSQYKIVL
+527 DDNGDHYNQYKIEL
-542 KSDYTYQRYWRETN
+542 KSDNTYQMYHRYAS
-556 SEAEKETTEW
+556 SEAEKETAQW
-566 KNGEV
+566 NNNNDA

-579 QVNGGSL
+579 QANGGSL
-586 ILKADY
+586 ILKAD

>member
-41 SEVAP
+41 SEVAS

-109 NGGTAIEAQLVP
+109 NGGSAIEAQLVP

-176 FDDLQ
+176 YDDLQ
-181 QLFGEAEYRA
+181 QLFWKAENLA

-204 LKEKIEEVRPTV
+204 LRKEIEEIRPII
-216 QNQSPTQEEI
+216 NDQSSATQEEI
-226 ATAYQTLHAAMQALV
+226 ATAYQTLHAAIQALV

-250 LKINPTPIAEGVIP
+250 LKIYPTPIAEGVIP
-264 VYISQGYASL
+264 VYIAQGNAYLS
-274 DISGLDSN
+274 IEGLDSN
-282 GNPATRPDIKLEFD
+282 GNPATRPDIMLEFD
-296 GNEMAKWGGE
+296 GNEMAKWGDYN
-306 EYYYEG
+306 YYDG
-312 GYLYIRSLKPNLKA
+312 GQLSIYNLKSNLKA
-326 GATIDIKVICNDNP
+326 GTTIDIKVICNDNP

-349 AIDAEEQKETFI
+349 AIDAEEQKAMFI
-361 TTMDNLPTEISF
+361 NAVDALPQTITF
-373 DNCLSAFNVIKNIE
+373 DNSLEVIQTIKDIDNQYNQLNPDIQTNPDVQAACQKLSPIFINMVN
-387 EQYSNLSWDLKKD
+387 
-400 ADIEAAIPKLKLI
+400 AIPQ
-413 LTKSVE
+413 E
-419 IFPDE
+419 I
-424 FTFDNCLQAFQ
+424 TFDNCLKVIKTADGIRDLYWTSTIQELQTNNPDIQTAFQ
-435 IINAMYSYCM
+435 KLEN
-445 PSIYT
+445 
-450 NNLLLIGTG
+450 
-459 LSEDTDIKAAQQK
+459 
-472 FYDDIYSRT
+472 DIYPQT
-481 WAFTI
+481 WRFTI
-486 YTAYKFEGNICTAT
+486 YTAYKFDGNTCTVT
-500 DYRGYEDKYEYT
+500 TYYGLKETYEYK
-512 AEGNFPYGTYTREWI
+512 AEGNFPCGTYTGEWSKWS
-527 YDDYNNIYSQYKIVL
+527 DDNGDHYNQYKIEL
-542 KSDYTYQRYWRETN
+542 KSDNTYQMSSRYAS
-556 SEAEKETTEW
+556 SEAEKETAQW
-566 KNGEV
+566 NNNNA

-579 QVNGGSL
+579 QANGGSL

>member
-121 EGTFATKPATAPTKE
+121 EGTFATKPVPAPTKE
-136 GNLFEGWYTEQ
+136 GNLFEEWYTEQ
-147 TMTNL
+147 TMTNR

-176 FDDLQ
+176 YDDLQ
-181 QLFGEAEYRA
+181 QLFWKAENLA

-250 LKINPTPIAEGVIP
+250 LKINPTPMEGGVIP
-264 VYISQGYASL
+264 VYISQGNAYLS
-274 DISGLDSN
+274 IEGLDNN
-282 GNPATRPDIKLEFD
+282 GNPATRPDDIKLEFD
-296 GNEMAKWGGE
+296 GNEMAKWG
-306 EYYYEG
+306 EYHCG
-312 GYLYIRSLKPNLKA
+312 GYYLSIYSLKPNLKA

-349 AIDAEEQKETFI
+349 AIDAEEQKAMFI
-361 TTMDNLPTEISF
+361 NAVDALPQTITF
-373 DNCLSAFNVIKNIE
+373 DNSLEVIQTIKDINDQYNQLNPDIQTNPDVQAACQKLSPIFTSMV
-387 EQYSNLSWDLKKD
+387 D
-400 ADIEAAIPKLKLI
+400 AIPQD
-413 LTKSVE
+413 V
-419 IFPDE
+419 
-424 FTFDNCLQAFQ
+424 TFDNCLKVIKTADGIRDLYWTSIIQELQANDPDIQTAFQ
-435 IINAMYSYCM
+435 KLN
-445 PSIYT
+445 
-450 NNLLLIGTG
+450 
-459 LSEDTDIKAAQQK
+459 
-472 FYDDIYSRT
+472 DDIYPQT
-481 WAFTI
+481 WRFTI
-486 YTAYKFEGNICTAT
+486 YTAYKFDGNTCTVT
-500 DYRGYEDKYEYT
+500 THYGSKETYEYK
-512 AEGNFPYGTYTREWI
+512 AEGNFPCGTYTREWI
-527 YDDYNNIYSQYKIVL
+527 YYDYNNTYSQTQIVL
-542 KSDYTYQRYWRETN
+542 KNNNTYQSYWREAN
-556 SEAEKETTEW
+556 SEAEKDNTEW
-566 KNGEV
+566 NPSAS

-579 QVNGGSL
+579 QANGGSL

>member
-109 NGGTAIEAQLVP
+109 NGGSAIEAQLVP

-147 TMTNL
+147 TMTNR
-152 FDFYTPITKDITL
+152 FYFYTPITKDITL

-181 QLFGEAEYRA
+181 QLFREADRLASSIDYNYEYTA
-191 YQEYAYT
+191 
-198 EESLLA
+198 ESLLA
-204 LKEKIEEVRPTV
+204 LKEKVEEVRPTAE
-216 QNQSPTQEEI
+216 NPSATQEEI
-226 ATAYQTLHAAMQALV
+226 ATAYQTLHAAMQALI

-250 LKINPTPIAEGVIP
+250 LEIYPAPMEGGIIP
-264 VYISQGYASL
+264 VYISKDNVYVYLS
-274 DISGLDSN
+274 ITGLDSN
-282 GNPATRPDIKLEFD
+282 GNPATRPDIMLEFD
-296 GNEMAKWGGE
+296 GNEMAKWGDYSYHNGD
-306 EYYYEG
+306 
-312 GYLYIRSLKPNLKA
+312 YLSIDNLKPNLKA

-349 AIDAEEQKETFI
+349 AIDAEEQKAMFI
-361 TTMDNLPTEISF
+361 NAVDALPQTITF
-373 DNCLSAFNVIKNIE
+373 DNSLEVIQAIKDIDDQYGQLTTDIQTNPDVQAACQKLSPIFINMVN
-387 EQYSNLSWDLKKD
+387 
-400 ADIEAAIPKLKLI
+400 AIPQ
-413 LTKSVE
+413 E
-419 IFPDE
+419 I
-424 FTFDNCLQAFQ
+424 TFDNCLKVIKTADGIRDLYWTSTIQELQTNNPDIQTAFQ
-435 IINAMYSYCM
+435 KLN
-445 PSIYT
+445 
-450 NNLLLIGTG
+450 
-459 LSEDTDIKAAQQK
+459 
-472 FYDDIYSRT
+472 DDIYPQT
-481 WAFTI
+481 WRFTI
-486 YTAYKFEGNICTAT
+486 YTAYKFDGNTCTVT
-500 DYRGYEDKYEYT
+500 THYGSKETYEYK
-512 AEGNFPYGTYTREWI
+512 AEGNFPCGTYTGKWNKWS
-527 YDDYNNIYSQYKIVL
+527 DDYGDHYNQYKIEL
-542 KSDYTYQRYWRETN
+542 KSDNTYQMYHRYAS
-556 SEAEKETTEW
+556 SEAEKETAQW
-566 KNGEV
+566 NNNNA

-579 QVNGGSL
+579 QANGGSL
-586 ILKADY
+586 ILKAD

>member
-14 AVLTM
+14 AVVAM

-109 NGGTAIEAQLVP
+109 NGGSAIEAQLVP

-176 FDDLQ
+176 YTDLTN
-181 QLFGEAEYRA
+181 LFREAENLA
-191 YQEYAYT
+191 NSIDDNNEYT
-198 EESLLA
+198 TESLLA
-204 LKEKIEEVRPTV
+204 LKEKVEEVRPTAE
-216 QNQSPTQEEI
+216 NPSATQEEI

-250 LKINPTPIAEGVIP
+250 LKINPAPMEGGIIP
-264 VYISQGYASL
+264 VYIPKGYVDL
-274 DISGLDSN
+274 TISGLDSN
-282 GNPATRPDIKLEFD
+282 GNHPTRPDIMLEFD
-296 GNEMAKWGGE
+296 GNEMAKWGN
-306 EYYYEG
+306 YYYYDG
-312 GYLYIRSLKPNLKA
+312 GYLSISLKPNLKA
-326 GATIDIKVICNDNP
+326 GTTIDIKVICNDNP
-340 SLSTTLKLK
+340 SLSTTLTLK
-349 AIDAEEQKETFI
+349 AIDAEGQKAMYINAVNNAIETFPE
-361 TTMDNLPTEISF
+361 D
-373 DNCLSAFNVIKNIE
+373 V
-387 EQYSNLSWDLKKD
+387 
-400 ADIEAAIPKLKLI
+400 
-413 LTKSVE
+413 
-419 IFPDE
+419 
-424 FTFDNCLQAFQ
+424 TFDNCLEALKIRDEISDLYPYTLEDDSDVQAAYQ
-435 IINAMYSYCM
+435 IYLNE
-445 PSIYT
+445 
-450 NNLLLIGTG
+450 IGSKT
-459 LSEDTDIKAAQQK
+459 EK
-472 FYDDIYSRT
+472 
-481 WAFTI
+481 FTI
-486 YTAYKFEGNICTAT
+486 YTDYKFDGNICTAT
-500 DYRGYEDKYEYT
+500 DYRGYEEKYEYD
-512 AEGNFPYGTYTREWI
+512 AKGKNFPYGTYTGEWSYWVVVVI
-527 YDDYNNIYSQYKIVL
+527 DDIPYYEQRKIEL
-542 KSDYTYQRYWRETN
+542 KSDNTYQMYHRYAS
-556 SEAEKETTEW
+556 SEAEKETAEW
-566 KNGEV
+566 KDNNA

-579 QVNGGSL
+579 QANGGSL
-586 ILKADY
+586 ILKAD

>member
-41 SEVAP
+41 SEVAS

-109 NGGTAIEAQLVP
+109 NEGTPIEAQLVP
-121 EGTFATKPATAPTKE
+121 EGTFATKPVPAPTKE
-136 GNLFEGWYTEQ
+136 GYLFEGWYTEQ

-176 FDDLQ
+176 YDDLQ
-181 QLFGEAEYRA
+181 QLFYNAERLS

-204 LKEKIEEVRPTV
+204 LKKKIGEIRPII
-216 QNQSPTQEEI
+216 NDPSSATQEEI

-241 ELPYRQTAS
+241 ELPYRQTTS
-250 LKINPTPIAEGVIP
+250 LEINPTPIAEGVIP
-264 VYISQGYASL
+264 VYISQGNAYLS
-274 DISGLDSN
+274 IEGLDNN

-296 GNEMAKWGGE
+296 GNEMAKWG
-306 EYYYEG
+306 EYYYG
-312 GYLYIRSLKPNLKA
+312 GYYLSINSLKPNLKA

-349 AIDAEEQKETFI
+349 AIDAEEQKAMFI
-361 TTMDNLPTEISF
+361 SAVDALPQTITF
-373 DNCLSAFNVIKNIE
+373 DNSLEAIQTINDIDNKYNQLTSDIQTNPDVQAACQKLSPIFTSMV
-387 EQYSNLSWDLKKD
+387 D
-400 ADIEAAIPKLKLI
+400 AIPQD
-413 LTKSVE
+413 V
-419 IFPDE
+419 
-424 FTFDNCLQAFQ
+424 TFDNCLKVIKTADGIRDLYNWGS
-435 IINAMYSYCM
+435 IIQELK
-445 PSIYT
+445 T
-450 NNLLLIGTG
+450 N
-459 LSEDTDIKAAQQK
+459 DPDIETAYQK
-472 FYDDIYSRT
+472 LENDIYPQT
-481 WAFTI
+481 WRFTI
-486 YTAYKFEGNICTAT
+486 YTAYKFDGNTCTVT
-500 DYRGYEDKYEYT
+500 TYYDSKETYEYK
-512 AEGNFPYGTYTREWI
+512 AEGNFPCGTYTGEWI
-527 YDDYNNIYSQYKIVL
+527 YYDYNNTYSQTQIVL
-542 KSDYTYQRYWRETN
+542 KNDNTYQSYWRGAN
-556 SEAEKETTEW
+556 SEAEKDNTEW
-566 KNGEV
+566 NPSAS

-579 QVNGGSL
+579 QANGGSL
-586 ILKADY
+586 ILKAD

>member
-109 NGGTAIEAQLVP
+109 NGGSAIEAQLVP

-176 FDDLQ
+176 YDDLQ
-181 QLFGEAEYRA
+181 QLFYNAERLS

-204 LKEKIEEVRPTV
+204 LKKKIGEIRPII
-216 QNQSPTQEEI
+216 NDPSSATQEEI

-241 ELPYRQTAS
+241 ELPYRQTTS
-250 LKINPTPIAEGVIP
+250 LEINPTPIAEGVIP
-264 VYISQGYASL
+264 VYISQGNAYLS
-274 DISGLDSN
+274 IEGLDNN

-296 GNEMAKWGGE
+296 GNEMAKWG
-306 EYYYEG
+306 EYYYG
-312 GYLYIRSLKPNLKA
+312 GYYLSINSLKPNLKA

-349 AIDAEEQKETFI
+349 AIDAEEQKAMFI
-361 TTMDNLPTEISF
+361 SAVDALPQTITF
-373 DNCLSAFNVIKNIE
+373 DNSLEVIQTINDIDNKYNQLISDIQTNPDVQAACQKLSPIFTSMV
-387 EQYSNLSWDLKKD
+387 D
-400 ADIEAAIPKLKLI
+400 AIPQD
-413 LTKSVE
+413 V
-419 IFPDE
+419 
-424 FTFDNCLQAFQ
+424 TFDNCLKVIKTADGIRDLYNWGS
-435 IINAMYSYCM
+435 IIQELK
-445 PSIYT
+445 T
-450 NNLLLIGTG
+450 N
-459 LSEDTDIKAAQQK
+459 DPDIETAYQK
-472 FYDDIYSRT
+472 LENDIYPQT
-481 WAFTI
+481 WPFTI
-486 YTAYKFEGNICTAT
+486 YTAYKFDGNTCTVT
-500 DYRGYEDKYEYT
+500 TYYGSKETYEYK
-512 AEGNFPYGTYTREWI
+512 AEGNFPCGTYTGEWI
-527 YDDYNNIYSQYKIVL
+527 YYDYNNTYSQTQIVL
-542 KSDYTYQRYWRETN
+542 KNDNTYQSYWRGAN
-556 SEAEKETTEW
+556 SEAEKDNTEW
-566 KNGEV
+566 TPSAS

-579 QVNGGSL
+579 QANGGSL
-586 ILKADY
+586 ILKAD

>member
-14 AVLTM
+14 AILTM

-109 NGGTAIEAQLVP
+109 NGGSAIEAQLVP

-181 QLFGEAEYRA
+181 QLFWKAENLS

-204 LKEKIEEVRPTV
+204 LREKVEEVRLIAENP
-216 QNQSPTQEEI
+216 SATQEDI
-226 ATAYQTLHAAMQALV
+226 VIAYQTLHAAIQALV
-241 ELPYRQTAS
+241 ELPYRQTTS
-250 LKINPTPIAEGVIP
+250 LEIYPTPIAEGIIP
-264 VYISQGYASL
+264 VYITQGSMNLNIY
-274 DISGLDSN
+274 GLDNN
-282 GNPATRPDIKLEFD
+282 GNPATRPNIMLEFD
-296 GNEMAKWGGE
+296 GNEMAKWG

-312 GYLYIRSLKPNLKA
+312 GYLSIRSLKPNLKA

-349 AIDAEEQKETFI
+349 AIDAEEQKAMFI
-361 TTMDNLPTEISF
+361 SAVDALPQTITF
-373 DNCLSAFNVIKNIE
+373 DNSLEVIQTINDIDNQYNQLTSDIQTNPDVQAACQKLSPILISMVN
-387 EQYSNLSWDLKKD
+387 
-400 ADIEAAIPKLKLI
+400 AIPQ
-413 LTKSVE
+413 E
-419 IFPDE
+419 M
-424 FTFDNCLQAFQ
+424 TFDNCLKVIKTADGIRDLFWRSIIQELQANDPDIQTAFQ
-435 IINAMYSYCM
+435 KLN
-445 PSIYT
+445 
-450 NNLLLIGTG
+450 
-459 LSEDTDIKAAQQK
+459 
-472 FYDDIYSRT
+472 DDIYPQIWR
-481 WAFTI
+481 FTI
-486 YTAYKFEGNICTAT
+486 YTAYKFDGNTCTVT
-500 DYRGYEDKYEYT
+500 TYYGSKETYEYK
-512 AEGNFPYGTYTREWI
+512 ADGNFPYGTYTGQWDKSSNE
-527 YDDYNNIYSQYKIVL
+527 YGDHYNQYKIEL
-542 KSDYTYQRYWRETN
+542 KSDNTYQMYHRYAS
-556 SEAEKETTEW
+556 SEAEKETAQW
-566 KNGEV
+566 NNSNA

-579 QVNGGSL
+579 QTNGGSL
-586 ILKADY
+586 ILKSN

>member
-109 NGGTAIEAQLVP
+109 NKGTPIEAQLVP
-121 EGTFATKPATAPTKE
+121 EGTFATEPVPAPTKE
-136 GNLFEGWYTEQ
+136 GYLFEGWYTEQ
-147 TMTNL
+147 TITNR

-176 FDDLQ
+176 YDDLQ
-181 QLFGEAEYRA
+181 QLFYNAESLS

-204 LKEKIEEVRPTV
+204 LKKKIGEIRPII
-216 QNQSPTQEEI
+216 NDPSSATQEEI

-282 GNPATRPDIKLEFD
+282 GNPATRPDIMLEFD

-326 GATIDIKVICNDNP
+326 GTTIDIKVICNDNP
-340 SLSTTLKLK
+340 SLSTTLTLK
-349 AIDAEEQKETFI
+349 AIDAEEQKAMFI
-361 TTMDNLPTEISF
+361 
-373 DNCLSAFNVIKNIE
+373 SAVDAFPE
-387 EQYSNLSWDLKKD
+387 E
-400 ADIEAAIPKLKLI
+400 
-413 LTKSVE
+413 V
-419 IFPDE
+419 
-424 FTFDNCLQAFQ
+424 TFDNCLEAFKMRDEIWNQYSQLSLELRNDPDVQAAYQKIKDKNETQ
-435 IINAMYSYCM
+435 IW
-445 PSIYT
+445 
-450 NNLLLIGTG
+450 
-459 LSEDTDIKAAQQK
+459 
-472 FYDDIYSRT
+472 R
-481 WAFTI
+481 FTI
-486 YTAYKFEGNICTAT
+486 YTAYKFDGNTCTVT
-500 DYRGYEDKYEYT
+500 TYDGSKETYEYK
-512 AEGNFPYGTYTREWI
+512 AEGNFPCGTYTGEWI
-527 YDDYNNIYSQYKIVL
+527 YYDYNNSYSQTKIKL
-542 KSDYTYQRYWRETN
+542 KSDNTYQSYWREAN
-556 SEAEKETTEW
+556 SEAEQENTEW
-566 KNGEV
+566 NPSAS

-579 QVNGGSL
+579 QANGGNL
-586 ILKADY
+586 ILKIDY

>member
-109 NGGTAIEAQLVP
+109 NGGSAIEAQLVP

-176 FDDLQ
+176 FNDLQ
-181 QLFGEAEYRA
+181 QLFWKAGNLA

-204 LKEKIEEVRPTV
+204 LRKEIEEIRPII
-216 QNQSPTQEEI
+216 NDQSSATQEEI
-226 ATAYQTLHAAMQALV
+226 ATAYQTLHAAIQALV

-250 LKINPTPIAEGVIP
+250 LKIYPTPIAEGVIP
-264 VYISQGYASL
+264 AYIAQGNAYLS
-274 DISGLDSN
+274 IEGLDSN
-282 GNPATRPDIKLEFD
+282 GNPATRPDIMLEFD
-296 GNEMAKWGGE
+296 GNEMAKWG

-312 GYLYIRSLKPNLKA
+312 GYLSINSLKPNLKA
-326 GATIDIKVICNDNP
+326 GTTIDIKVICNDNP

-349 AIDAEEQKETFI
+349 AIDAEEQKAMFI
-361 TTMDNLPTEISF
+361 NAVDALPQTITF
-373 DNCLSAFNVIKNIE
+373 DNSLEVIQTIKDIDNQYNQLITDIQTNPDVQAACQKLSPIFINMVN
-387 EQYSNLSWDLKKD
+387 
-400 ADIEAAIPKLKLI
+400 AIPQ
-413 LTKSVE
+413 E
-419 IFPDE
+419 I
-424 FTFDNCLQAFQ
+424 TFDNCLKVIKTADGIRDLYWRSIIQELQTNNPDIQTAFQ
-435 IINAMYSYCM
+435 KLEN
-445 PSIYT
+445 
-450 NNLLLIGTG
+450 
-459 LSEDTDIKAAQQK
+459 
-472 FYDDIYSRT
+472 DIYPQT
-481 WAFTI
+481 WRFTI
-486 YTAYKFEGNICTAT
+486 YTAYKFDGNTCTVT
-500 DYRGYEDKYEYT
+500 TYYGSKETYEYK
-512 AEGNFPYGTYTREWI
+512 AEGNFPCGTYTGEWSKWS
-527 YDDYNNIYSQYKIVL
+527 DDNGDHYNQYKIEL
-542 KSDYTYQRYWRETN
+542 KSDNTYQMSSRYAS
-556 SEAEKETTEW
+556 SEAEKETAQW
-566 KNGEV
+566 NNNNA

-579 QVNGGSL
+579 QTNGGSL
-586 ILKADY
+586 ILKSN

>member
-41 SEVAP
+41 SEVAS

-109 NGGTAIEAQLVP
+109 NGGSAIEAQLVP

-176 FDDLQ
+176 YDDLQ
-181 QLFGEAEYRA
+181 QLFWKAENLA

-204 LKEKIEEVRPTV
+204 LRKEIEEIRPII
-216 QNQSPTQEEI
+216 NDQSSATQEEI
-226 ATAYQTLHAAMQALV
+226 ATAYQTLHAAIQALV

-250 LKINPTPIAEGVIP
+250 LKINPTPIAEGIIP
-264 VYISQGYASL
+264 VYIAQGNAYL
-274 DISGLDSN
+274 NIEGLDNN
-282 GNPATRPDIKLEFD
+282 GNPATRPDIMLEFD
-296 GNEMAKWGGE
+296 GNEMAKWGDYN
-306 EYYYEG
+306 YYDG
-312 GYLYIRSLKPNLKA
+312 GYLSIYNLKSNLKA
-326 GATIDIKVICNDNP
+326 GTTIDIKVICNDNP

-349 AIDAEEQKETFI
+349 AIDAEEQKATFI
-361 TTMDNLPTEISF
+361 NVVDALPQTITF
-373 DNCLSAFNVIKNIE
+373 DNSLEVIQTIKDIDNQYNQLTSDIQTNPDVQAACQKLSPIFINMVN
-387 EQYSNLSWDLKKD
+387 
-400 ADIEAAIPKLKLI
+400 AIPQ
-413 LTKSVE
+413 E
-419 IFPDE
+419 I
-424 FTFDNCLQAFQ
+424 TFDNCLKVIKTADGIRDLYWGRIIQELQANDPDLQTAFQ
-435 IINAMYSYCM
+435 K
-445 PSIYT
+445 
-450 NNLLLIGTG
+450 L
-459 LSEDTDIKAAQQK
+459 D
-472 FYDDIYSRT
+472 DDIYPQT
-481 WAFTI
+481 WRFTI
-486 YTAYKFEGNICTAT
+486 YTAYKFDGNTCTVT
-500 DYRGYEDKYEYT
+500 SYYDSKEKYEYK
-512 AEGNFPYGTYTREWI
+512 AEGNFPCGTYTGEWI
-527 YDDYNNIYSQYKIVL
+527 YNNYNNSYSQTKIEL
-542 KSDYTYQRYWRETN
+542 KNNNTYQSYWREAN
-556 SEAEKETTEW
+556 SEAEQENTEW
-566 KNGEV
+566 KNGAS

-579 QVNGGSL
+579 QANGGSL

>member
-109 NGGTAIEAQLVP
+109 NGGSAIEAQLVP

-152 FDFYTPITKDITL
+152 FNFYTPITKDITL

-176 FDDLQ
+176 FNDLQ
-181 QLFGEAEYRA
+181 QLFGEADWLASSIDNNYEYTA
-191 YQEYAYT
+191 
-198 EESLLA
+198 ESLLA
-204 LKEKIEEVRPTV
+204 LKEKVEEVRPTAE
-216 QNQSPTQEEI
+216 NPSATQEEI
-226 ATAYQTLHAAMQALV
+226 ATAYQTLHAAIQALV

-250 LKINPTPIAEGVIP
+250 LEIDPTPMEGGIIP
-264 VYISQGYASL
+264 VYISQGYVYLS
-274 DISGLDSN
+274 IKGLDNN

-296 GNEMAKWGGE
+296 GNEMAKWGNYN
-306 EYYYEG
+306 YYDG
-312 GYLYIRSLKPNLKA
+312 GQLSIYNLKSNLKA
-326 GATIDIKVICNDNP
+326 GTTIDIKVICNDNP

-349 AIDAEEQKETFI
+349 AIDAEEQKAMFI
-361 TTMDNLPTEISF
+361 NAVDALPQTITF
-373 DNCLSAFNVIKNIE
+373 DNSLEVIQTIKDIDNQYNQLNPDIQTNPDVQAACQKLSPIFINMVN
-387 EQYSNLSWDLKKD
+387 
-400 ADIEAAIPKLKLI
+400 AIPQ
-413 LTKSVE
+413 E
-419 IFPDE
+419 I
-424 FTFDNCLQAFQ
+424 TFDNCLKVIKTADGIRDLYWRSIIQELQTNNPDIQTAFQ
-435 IINAMYSYCM
+435 KLEN
-445 PSIYT
+445 
-450 NNLLLIGTG
+450 
-459 LSEDTDIKAAQQK
+459 
-472 FYDDIYSRT
+472 DIYRQT
-481 WAFTI
+481 RRFTI
-486 YTAYKFEGNICTAT
+486 YTAYKFDGNTCTVT
-500 DYRGYEDKYEYT
+500 TYYDSKETYEYK
-512 AEGNFPYGTYTREWI
+512 ADGNFPYGTYTGQWDKWS
-527 YDDYNNIYSQYKIVL
+527 DDYGDHYNQYKIEL
-542 KSDYTYQRYWRETN
+542 KSDNTYQMYHRYAS
-556 SEAEKETTEW
+556 SEAEKETAQW
-566 KNGEV
+566 NNNNA

-579 QVNGGSL
+579 QANGGSL
-586 ILKADY
+586 ILKED

>member
-41 SEVAP
+41 SEVAS

-109 NGGTAIEAQLVP
+109 NGGSAIEAQLVP

-181 QLFGEAEYRA
+181 QLFGEAERLT

-204 LKEKIEEVRPTV
+204 LRKKIGEIRPII
-216 QNQSPTQEEI
+216 NDPSSATQEEI
-226 ATAYQTLHAAMQALV
+226 ATAYQTLHAAIQALV

-250 LKINPTPIAEGVIP
+250 LKINPTPTAEGVIP
-264 VYISQGYASL
+264 VYISQGNAYLSIEGS
-274 DISGLDSN
+274 DNN

-296 GNEMAKWGGE
+296 GNEMAKWG
-306 EYYYEG
+306 EYYYG
-312 GYLYIRSLKPNLKA
+312 GYYLSINSLKPNLKA

-349 AIDAEEQKETFI
+349 AIDAEEQKAMFI
-361 TTMDNLPTEISF
+361 SAVDALPQTITF
-373 DNCLSAFNVIKNIE
+373 DNSLEAIQTINDIDNKYNQLTSDIQTNPDVQAACQKLSPIFTSMV
-387 EQYSNLSWDLKKD
+387 D
-400 ADIEAAIPKLKLI
+400 AIPQD
-413 LTKSVE
+413 V
-419 IFPDE
+419 
-424 FTFDNCLQAFQ
+424 TFDNCLKVIKTADGIRDLYNWGS
-435 IINAMYSYCM
+435 IIQELK
-445 PSIYT
+445 T
-450 NNLLLIGTG
+450 N
-459 LSEDTDIKAAQQK
+459 DPDIETAYQK
-472 FYDDIYSRT
+472 LENDIYPQT
-481 WAFTI
+481 WRFTI
-486 YTAYKFEGNICTAT
+486 YTAYKFDGNTCTVT
-500 DYRGYEDKYEYT
+500 TYYGSKETYEYK
-512 AEGNFPYGTYTREWI
+512 AEGNFPCGTYTGEWI
-527 YDDYNNIYSQYKIVL
+527 YYDYNNTYSQTQIVL
-542 KSDYTYQRYWRETN
+542 KNDNTYQSYWRGAN
-556 SEAEKETTEW
+556 SEAEKDNTEW
-566 KNGEV
+566 NPSAS

-579 QVNGGSL
+579 QANGGSL
-586 ILKADY
+586 ILKAD

>member
-109 NGGTAIEAQLVP
+109 NGGSAIEAQLVP

-176 FDDLQ
+176 YDDLQ
-181 QLFGEAEYRA
+181 QLFYNAKRLS

-204 LKEKIEEVRPTV
+204 LKKKIGEIRPII
-216 QNQSPTQEEI
+216 NDPSSATQEEI

-241 ELPYRQTAS
+241 ELPYRQTTS
-250 LKINPTPIAEGVIP
+250 LEINPTPIAEGVIP
-264 VYISQGYASL
+264 VYISQGNAYLS
-274 DISGLDSN
+274 IEGLDNN

-296 GNEMAKWGGE
+296 GNEMAKWG
-306 EYYYEG
+306 EYYYG
-312 GYLYIRSLKPNLKA
+312 GYYLSISSLKPNLKA

-349 AIDAEEQKETFI
+349 AIDAEEQKAMFI
-361 TTMDNLPTEISF
+361 SAVDALPQTITF
-373 DNCLSAFNVIKNIE
+373 DNSLEAIQTINDIDNKYNQLTSDIQTNPDVQAACQKLSPIFTSMV
-387 EQYSNLSWDLKKD
+387 D
-400 ADIEAAIPKLKLI
+400 AIPQD
-413 LTKSVE
+413 V
-419 IFPDE
+419 
-424 FTFDNCLQAFQ
+424 TFDNCLKVIKTADGIRDLYNWGS
-435 IINAMYSYCM
+435 IIQELK
-445 PSIYT
+445 T
-450 NNLLLIGTG
+450 N
-459 LSEDTDIKAAQQK
+459 DPDIETAYQK
-472 FYDDIYSRT
+472 LENDIYPQT
-481 WAFTI
+481 WRFTI
-486 YTAYKFEGNICTAT
+486 YTAYKFDGNTCTVT
-500 DYRGYEDKYEYT
+500 TYYGSKETYEYK
-512 AEGNFPYGTYTREWI
+512 AEGNFPCGTYTGEWI
-527 YDDYNNIYSQYKIVL
+527 YYDYNNTYSQTQIVL
-542 KSDYTYQRYWRETN
+542 KNDNTYQSYWRGAN
-556 SEAEKETTEW
+556 SEAEKDNTEW
-566 KNGEV
+566 NPSAS

-579 QVNGGSL
+579 QANGGSL
-586 ILKADY
+586 ILKAD

>member
-41 SEVAP
+41 SEVAS

-109 NGGTAIEAQLVP
+109 NGGSAIEAQLVP

-250 LKINPTPIAEGVIP
+250 LKIYPTPIAEGVIP

-282 GNPATRPDIKLEFD
+282 GNPATRPDIMLEFD

-349 AIDAEEQKETFI
+349 AIDAEEQKAMFI
-361 TTMDNLPTEISF
+361 SAVDLLPQTITF
-373 DNCLSAFNVIKNIE
+373 DNSLEVIQTINDIDNQYNQLTSDIQTNPDVQAACQKLSPIFTSMV
-387 EQYSNLSWDLKKD
+387 D
-400 ADIEAAIPKLKLI
+400 AIPQ
-413 LTKSVE
+413 E
-419 IFPDE
+419 I
-424 FTFDNCLQAFQ
+424 TFDNCLKVIKTADGISDLYNWGS
-435 IINAMYSYCM
+435 IIQELK
-445 PSIYT
+445 T
-450 NNLLLIGTG
+450 N
-459 LSEDTDIKAAQQK
+459 DPDIETAYHKLEN
-472 FYDDIYSRT
+472 DIYSQT
-481 WAFTI
+481 WRFTI
-486 YTAYKFEGNICTAT
+486 YTAYKFDGNTCTVT
-500 DYRGYEDKYEYT
+500 PYYGSKETYEYQ
-512 AEGNFPYGTYTREWI
+512 AEGNFPCGTYTGEWI
-527 YDDYNNIYSQYKIVL
+527 YYNYSNTYSQTQIVL
-542 KSDYTYQRYWRETN
+542 KNDNTYQMSSRHAS
-556 SEAEKETTEW
+556 SEAEKETAQW
-566 KNGEV
+566 YNNNA

-579 QVNGGSL
+579 QANGGSL
-586 ILKADY
+586 ILKVDY